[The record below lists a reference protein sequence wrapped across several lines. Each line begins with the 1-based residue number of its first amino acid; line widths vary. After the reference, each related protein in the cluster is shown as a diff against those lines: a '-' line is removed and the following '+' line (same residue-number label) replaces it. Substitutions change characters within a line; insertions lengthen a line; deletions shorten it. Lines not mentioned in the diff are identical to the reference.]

1 MVGKVG
7 TAKTC
12 LEKTPSLLTVKSF
25 KRGWSPLQVAAGHNS
40 LGVVEMLLEAGAVC
54 NAADNMAMTPLH
66 SAADVD
72 DATIMEKLT
81 ATETG
86 KAAIDLQDEVRARH
100 HARYRARHA
109 HVSSQSTPPRPVSH
123 GSRERTW
130 PRPCGTVAHKPLR
143 ALHTCE
149 LLMHLASASAYSQKA
164 RSHAGVPILPRRTA
178 ARRCTTLRTRAERRS
193 SRFCL
198 QLAPRP
204 VSPTER
210 ARPRWRSA
218 RRNPTAAMG
227 SWPSRSS

>member
-1 MVGKVG
+1 MGDEEAEVALPEETMDERILFEACMVGKVG

-86 KAAIDLQDEVRARH
+86 KAAIDLQDEDGCTPLH
-100 HARYRARHA
+100 HAAYAGRAEIVKVLLA
-109 HVSSQSTPPRPVSH
+109 AGAAPSVANGEGKTPLEECEAQSD
-123 GSRERTW
+123 G
-130 PRPCGTVAHKPLR
+130 GDGFVAVK
-143 ALHTCE
+143 E
-149 LLMHLASASAYSQKA
+149 LL
-164 RSHAGVPILPRRTA
+164 TA
-178 ARRCTTLRTRAERRS
+178 AC
-193 SRFCL
+193 
-198 QLAPRP
+198 
-204 VSPTER
+204 
-210 ARPRWRSA
+210 
-218 RRNPTAAMG
+218 AA
-227 SWPSRSS
+227 